1 MSPCSPLN
9 PLSRHIDDPARLPPF
24 ERVLSSAAH
33 ALLID
38 PDVDALPVASHKQDR
53 LVALALAVGRFR
65 VVSPMVEVHRPEWF
79 RRVEAGSA
87 EGLVFAGHLTAAPE
101 VFAALLARATP
112 SAIALRELPADA
124 TPDERRDAESAR
136 DIDAMVAGSS
146 PLEWFRDI
154 VQRCLRAG
162 TSDLHIEVRGAVAL
176 ARVRLD
182 GRMRVLARQPAR
194 VAIDG
199 LSAAYTMLAEERS
212 RSEVAFNGAVPQ
224 AAMIPLDLPGSRLTL
239 RYQSHP
245 AVGGMDVVVR
255 LLRASGGDDRGQR
268 QDRQGG
274 EGGQGVQDREGGG
287 HVGDLDDLGPLGESG
302 DRGPPRGGRPRP
314 AALEPLGF
322 TPWQAA
328 RLREALASAW
338 GGVFVA
344 GVTGSGKTTTLNAL
358 MTMLARDGS
367 RKLFTIE
374 DPVEYET
381 PGVSHLSIQRGA
393 AGGADPFHGAML
405 AFLRMDPDVGLFGE
419 IRDGLSAS
427 MAQAAIQTGH
437 KILSTVHATS
447 ALGIVGRLSS
457 RLLGLAR
464 EDLCDPEFLSAL
476 VYQVLMPINCEH
488 CKRPAAAV
496 MGADALQTFQA
507 GFGLDPVKIYCA
519 SAQGCTHCRR
529 PGIDYGEGLLPGP
542 GRAGLADDAHDGTA
556 GVKVG
561 AEVIVPDL
569 RLLDLLRQGRD
580 AEARRHWRRRRRA
593 PFTDADMDG
602 KDAWGHVLYDVAL
615 GRVDPFHFER
625 TFGSAALLAQTL
637 ADDDA

>member
-1 MSPCSPLN
+1 M
-9 PLSRHIDDPARLPPF
+9 SRHIDDPARLPPF
-24 ERVLSSAAH
+24 ERVLSGAAD
-33 ALLID
+33 ALLAVPRAD
-38 PDVDALPVASHKQDR
+38 LLPVASHKQDR
-53 LVALALAVGRFR
+53 LAALALDGGRFL
-65 VVSPMVEVHRPEWF
+65 VVSAADEVHRPDWY
-79 RRVEAGSA
+79 RLVQAGKAS
-87 EGLVFAGHLTAAPE
+87 GLTYAGHLTASPA
-101 VFAALLARATP
+101 VFAALLDGAATP
-112 SAIALRELPADA
+112 GNAPRLPSAASAPLETQPAPTA
-124 TPDERRDAESAR
+124 DERHAAETAR

-146 PLEWFRDI
+146 PLEWFRAI
-154 VQRCLRAG
+154 VQRCRLAG
-162 TSDLHIEVRGAVAL
+162 ASDLHIELRGPVAL

-182 GRMRVLARQPAR
+182 GRMRVLGRHPAR
-194 VAIDG
+194 TAVDG

-212 RSEVAFNGAVPQ
+212 RSEVAFNGSVPQ
-224 AAMIPLDLPGSRLTL
+224 AAMIPLELPGLRLTL

-245 AVGGMDVVVR
+245 AVGGMDVVIR
-255 LLRASGGDDRGQR
+255 LLRASGSGQAGQSGPAGTRDAGRG
-268 QDRQGG
+268 
-274 EGGQGVQDREGGG
+274 
-287 HVGDLDDLGPLGESG
+287 
-302 DRGPPRGGRPRP
+302 RP

-322 TPWQAA
+322 TPWQAGH
-328 RLREALASAW
+328 LREALASAW

-344 GVTGSGKTTTLNAL
+344 GVTGSGKTTTLNAM

-419 IRDGLSAS
+419 IRDGLSAA

-464 EDLCDPEFLSAL
+464 EDLCDPEFLSAM

-496 MGADALQTFQA
+496 LGADALQTFRT
-507 GFGLDPVKIYCA
+507 GFGLDPDKIYCA
-519 SAQGCTHCRR
+519 RAHGCTHCRR
-529 PGIDYGEGLLPGP
+529 PGIDYGDSMFPDNPLASDGP
-542 GRAGLADDAHDGTA
+542 RSGAEAPDVHDGTA

-580 AEARRHWRRRRRA
+580 AEARRHWRRRRTA
-593 PFTDADMDG
+593 PFTDPDMDG
-602 KDAWGHVLYDVAL
+602 KDAWGHVLYDVAH
-615 GRVDPFHFER
+615 GRVDPYHFER

-637 ADDDA
+637 AADDT

>member
-1 MSPCSPLN
+1 M
-9 PLSRHIDDPARLPPF
+9 SRHIDDPARLPPF
-24 ERVLSSAAH
+24 ERVLSAAAD
-33 ALLID
+33 ALLAA
-38 PDVDALPVASHKQDR
+38 PAASPAAGSLPVASHKQDR
-53 LVALALAVGRFR
+53 LAALALAGGRFL
-65 VVSPMVEVHRPEWF
+65 VVSTVDEVHRPDWY
-79 RRVEAGSA
+79 RLVQAGKA
-87 EGLVFAGHLTAAPE
+87 TGLTYAGHLTAAPE
-101 VFAALLARATP
+101 VFAALLVRTAP
-112 SAIALRELPADA
+112 SADAPLALPADA
-124 TPDERRDAESAR
+124 TADERRAAESAR
-136 DIDAMVAGSS
+136 DIDAMMADSS

-154 VQRCLRAG
+154 VQRCRLAG
-162 TSDLHIEVRGAVAL
+162 ASDLHVEVRGAVAQT
-176 ARVRLD
+176 RVRLD
-182 GRMRVLARQPAR
+182 GRMRVLARHPAR
-194 VAIDG
+194 IAVDG

-224 AAMIPLDLPGSRLTL
+224 AAMIPLELPGSRLSL

-245 AVGGMDVVVR
+245 AVGGMDVVIR
-255 LLRASGGDDRGQR
+255 LLRGAGADDRRNGNLGHPGNPGN
-268 QDRQGG
+268 DHNAGG
-274 EGGQGVQDREGGG
+274 EARA
-287 HVGDLDDLGPLGESG
+287 
-302 DRGPPRGGRPRP
+302 RPV
-314 AALEPLGF
+314 ALEPLGF
-322 TPWQAA
+322 TPWQSA

-344 GVTGSGKTTTLNAL
+344 GVTGSGKTTTLNA
-358 MTMLARDGS
+358 MMAMLARDGS

-464 EDLCDPEFLSAL
+464 EDLCDPEFLSAM

-496 MGADALQTFQA
+496 MGADALQTFRT
-507 GFGLDPVKIYCA
+507 GFGLDPDKIHCA
-519 SAQGCTHCRR
+519 SAHGCTHCRR
-529 PGIDYGEGLLPGP
+529 PGIHYEDDMPPGD
-542 GRAGLADDAHDGTA
+542 RAADGTRDAHDPHDGTA

-580 AEARRHWRRRRRA
+580 AEARRHWRRRRTA

-602 KDAWGHVLYDVAL
+602 KDAWGHVLYDVAH
-615 GRVDPFHFER
+615 GRVDPYHFER

-637 ADDDA
+637 AADDD

>member
-1 MSPCSPLN
+1 MN
-9 PLSRHIDDPARLPPF
+9 RHIDVPEGLPPF
-24 ERVLSSAAH
+24 ERVLTVSA
-33 ALLID
+33 
-38 PDVDALPVASHKQDR
+38 DASLAAPAADLLPVASRKQDR
-53 LVALALAVGRFR
+53 LAALALGGGRFL
-65 VVSPMVEVHRPEWF
+65 VVSAPDEVHRPDWY
-79 RRVEAGSA
+79 RLVQAGKSR
-87 EGLVFAGHLTAAPE
+87 GLTYAGHLTAAPE
-101 VFAALLARATP
+101 VFAALLDRVA
-112 SAIALRELPADA
+112 ALGTSLDEPPGTSEAFETTA
-124 TPDERRDAESAR
+124 DERQAAETAR
-136 DIDAMVAGSS
+136 DIDAMVAASS
-146 PLEWFRDI
+146 PLEWFRAL
-154 VQRCLRAG
+154 VQRCRLAG
-162 TSDLHIEVRGAVAL
+162 ASDLHVELRGAIAL

-182 GRMRVLARQPAR
+182 GRMRELGRHSARTA
-194 VAIDG
+194 VDG

-224 AAMIPLDLPGSRLTL
+224 AAMIPLDLPGARLTL

-245 AVGGMDVVVR
+245 AVGGMDVVIR
-255 LLRASGGDDRGQR
+255 LLRASGGAGAGAGD
-268 QDRQGG
+268 
-274 EGGQGVQDREGGG
+274 G
-287 HVGDLDDLGPLGESG
+287 H
-302 DRGPPRGGRPRP
+302 RPRP

-322 TPWQAA
+322 TPWQAD

-344 GVTGSGKTTTLNAL
+344 GVTGSGKTTTLNAM

-464 EDLCDPEFLSAL
+464 EDLCDPEFLSAM
-476 VYQVLMPINCEH
+476 VYQVLMPVNCDH

-496 MGADALQTFQA
+496 MGADAMQVFRA
-507 GFGLDPVKIYCA
+507 GFGLDPDRIYCA
-519 SAQGCTHCRR
+519 SANGCTHCRR
-529 PGIDYGEGLLPGP
+529 PGIDYGTSMPTDTLTTPRDGADARIAPD
-542 GRAGLADDAHDGTA
+542 AGTARPADDTHEGTA

-580 AEARRHWRRRRRA
+580 AEARRHWRRRRKA
-593 PFTDADMDG
+593 PFTDPDMDG
-602 KDAWGHVLYDVAL
+602 KDAWGHVLYDVAQ
-615 GRVDPFHFER
+615 GRVDPYHFER

-637 ADDDA
+637 ADDDMSPLR

>member
-1 MSPCSPLN
+1 M
-9 PLSRHIDDPARLPPF
+9 SRHIDDPARLPRF
-24 ERVLSSAAH
+24 ERVLSATQTSPAPPAAG
-33 ALLID
+33 L
-38 PDVDALPVASHKQDR
+38 LPVPDHKRDC
-53 LVALALAVGRFR
+53 LAALALAGGRFL
-65 VVSPMVEVHRPEWF
+65 VVSSAEEVHRPDWYHL
-79 RRVEAGSA
+79 VQAGKSR
-87 EGLVFAGHLTAAPE
+87 GLVFAGHLTAGPD
-101 VFAALLARATP
+101 VFAALLAGGA
-112 SAIALRELPADA
+112 ALGDAPLEAADA
-124 TPDERRDAESAR
+124 PTADERQAAETAR
-136 DIDAMVAGSS
+136 DIEAMVAGSS
-146 PLEWFRDI
+146 PLEWFRAI
-154 VQRCLRAG
+154 VQRCRLAG
-162 TSDLHIEVRGAVAL
+162 ASDLHLELRGPHAL

-182 GRMRVLARQPAR
+182 GRMRVLARMPAR
-194 VAIDG
+194 TAVDG

-212 RSEVAFNGAVPQ
+212 RTEVAFNGAVPQ
-224 AAMIPLDLPGSRLTL
+224 AAMIPLELPGLRLTL

-245 AVGGMDVVVR
+245 AVGGMDVVIR
-255 LLRASGGDDRGQR
+255 LLRASGKRSG
-268 QDRQGG
+268 GG
-274 EGGQGVQDREGGG
+274 EDDEGAG
-287 HVGDLDDLGPLGESG
+287 
-302 DRGPPRGGRPRP
+302 RGRPRL

-322 TPWQAA
+322 TPWQAQ

-344 GVTGSGKTTTLNAL
+344 GVTGSGKTTTLNAM

-381 PGVSHLSIQRGA
+381 PGVSHLSIQRGP
-393 AGGADPFHGAML
+393 AGGTDPFHAAML

-419 IRDGLSAS
+419 IRDALSAS

-464 EDLCDPEFLSAL
+464 EDLCDPEFLSAM

-496 MGADALQTFQA
+496 MGADAMQVFQA
-507 GFGLDPVKIYCA
+507 GFGLDADKIFCA
-519 SAQGCTHCRR
+519 SAHGCTHCRR
-529 PGIDYGEGLLPGP
+529 PGVDYGDTMPADPRSEPP
-542 GRAGLADDAHDGTA
+542 IAGAPPAHDTPDAHDGTA

-580 AEARRHWRRRRRA
+580 AEARRHWRRRRAA
-593 PFTDADMDG
+593 PFADPDMDG
-602 KDAWGHVLYDVAL
+602 KDAWGHVLYDVAH
-615 GRVDPFHFER
+615 GRVDPYHFER

-637 ADDDA
+637 AEDEAR

>member
-1 MSPCSPLN
+1 M
-9 PLSRHIDDPARLPPF
+9 
-24 ERVLSSAAH
+24 
-33 ALLID
+33 
-38 PDVDALPVASHKQDR
+38 
-53 LVALALAVGRFR
+53 
-65 VVSPMVEVHRPEWF
+65 
-79 RRVEAGSA
+79 
-87 EGLVFAGHLTAAPE
+87 
-101 VFAALLARATP
+101 
-112 SAIALRELPADA
+112 
-124 TPDERRDAESAR
+124 
-136 DIDAMVAGSS
+136 
-146 PLEWFRDI
+146 
-154 VQRCLRAG
+154 
-162 TSDLHIEVRGAVAL
+162 
-176 ARVRLD
+176 
-182 GRMRVLARQPAR
+182 
-194 VAIDG
+194 
-199 LSAAYTMLAEERS
+199 
-212 RSEVAFNGAVPQ
+212 
-224 AAMIPLDLPGSRLTL
+224 
-239 RYQSHP
+239 
-245 AVGGMDVVVR
+245 
-255 LLRASGGDDRGQR
+255 
-268 QDRQGG
+268 
-274 EGGQGVQDREGGG
+274 
-287 HVGDLDDLGPLGESG
+287 
-302 DRGPPRGGRPRP
+302 
-314 AALEPLGF
+314 
-322 TPWQAA
+322 
-328 RLREALASAW
+328 REALASAW

-393 AGGADPFHGAML
+393 AGGAAPFHGARL

>member
-1 MSPCSPLN
+1 M
-9 PLSRHIDDPARLPPF
+9 SRHIDDPARLPPF
-24 ERVLSSAAH
+24 ERVLSAAAH
-33 ALLID
+33 ALLVD
-38 PDVDALPVASHKQDR
+38 PGVDALPVASHKQDR
-53 LVALALAVGRFR
+53 LVALALAGGRFL
-65 VVSPMVEVHRPEWF
+65 VVSTIEEVHRPDWY
-79 RRVEAGSA
+79 RLVQAGKA
-87 EGLVFAGHLTAAPE
+87 KGLAFAGHLTAAPE
-101 VFAALLARATP
+101 VFAALLARAAP

-124 TPDERRDAESAR
+124 TPEERRDAESAR
-136 DIDAMVAGSS
+136 DIDAMMAGSS
-146 PLEWFRDI
+146 PLEWFREI
-154 VQRCLRAG
+154 VQRCRRAG
-162 TSDLHIEVRGAVAL
+162 ASDLHIEVRGAVAL

-182 GRMRVLARQPAR
+182 GRMRVLARHPAR

-255 LLRASGGDDRGQR
+255 LLRASGGDDHGHR
-268 QDRQGG
+268 QDGQNRQDGKIAQVG
-274 EGGQGVQDREGGG
+274 QIGQGREGRDD
-287 HVGDLDDLGPLGESG
+287 VGDLADLGDLGDLGGGGVGGSPG
-302 DRGPPRGGRPRP
+302 GGRPRL

-464 EDLCDPEFLSAL
+464 EDLCDPEFLSAM

-529 PGIDYGEGLLPGP
+529 PGIDYGEGLPPGP
-542 GRAGLADDAHDGTA
+542 GRAGLVDDAHDGTA

>member
-1 MSPCSPLN
+1 MSSSS
-9 PLSRHIDDPARLPPF
+9 SRHIDDPARLPPF
-24 ERVLSSAAH
+24 ERVLSVAAD
-33 ALLID
+33 ALLAA
-38 PDVDALPVASHKQDR
+38 PAVDGLPVASHKQDR
-53 LVALALAVGRFR
+53 LAALALAGGRFL
-65 VVSPMVEVHRPEWF
+65 VVSAVDEVHRPDWY
-79 RRVEAGSA
+79 RLVQAGKA
-87 EGLVFAGHLTAAPE
+87 KGLTYAGHLTAAPE
-101 VFAALLARATP
+101 VFAALLAGAPTRVKTP
-112 SAIALRELPADA
+112 LEAPPEVTA
-124 TPDERRDAESAR
+124 DERQAAETAR

-146 PLEWFRDI
+146 PLEWFRAI
-154 VQRCLRAG
+154 VQRCRLAG
-162 TSDLHIEVRGAVAL
+162 ASDLHIELRGPVAL

-182 GRMRVLARQPAR
+182 GRMRVLDRHPAR
-194 VAIDG
+194 TAVDG

-212 RSEVAFNGAVPQ
+212 RTEVAFNGAVPQ
-224 AAMIPLDLPGSRLTL
+224 AAMIPLELPGLRLTL

-245 AVGGMDVVVR
+245 AVGGMDVVIR
-255 LLRASGGDDRGQR
+255 LLRASGSGRDDAAGSP
-268 QDRQGG
+268 DA
-274 EGGQGVQDREGGG
+274 
-287 HVGDLDDLGPLGESG
+287 GPHDAGSLA
-302 DRGPPRGGRPRP
+302 GRPRL
-314 AALEPLGF
+314 ASLEPLGF
-322 TPWQAA
+322 TPWQAG

-344 GVTGSGKTTTLNAL
+344 GVTGSGKTTTLNAM

-457 RLLGLAR
+457 RLLGLDR
-464 EDLCDPEFLSAL
+464 EDLCDPEFLSAM

-496 MGADALQTFQA
+496 MGADTLQTLQA
-507 GFGLDPVKIYCA
+507 GFGLDPDKIYCA
-519 SAQGCTHCRR
+519 SAHGCTHCRR
-529 PGIDYGEGLLPGP
+529 PGIDYGDGMTPGHP
-542 GRAGLADDAHDGTA
+542 AGAASTGDPRSDRTARTTERADDTHDGTA

-580 AEARRHWRRRRRA
+580 AEARRHWRRRRTA
-593 PFTDADMDG
+593 PFTDPDMDG
-602 KDAWGHVLYDVAL
+602 KDAWGHVLYDVAH
-615 GRVDPFHFER
+615 GRVDPYHFER

-637 ADDDA
+637 AADDA

>member
-1 MSPCSPLN
+1 M
-9 PLSRHIDDPARLPPF
+9 SRHIDDPARLPPF
-24 ERVLSSAAH
+24 ERVLSAAAH
-33 ALLID
+33 ALLVD
-38 PDVDALPVASHKQDR
+38 PGVDALPVASHKQDR
-53 LVALALAVGRFR
+53 LVALALAGGRFL
-65 VVSPMVEVHRPEWF
+65 VVSTIEEVHRPDWY
-79 RRVEAGSA
+79 RLVQAGKA
-87 EGLVFAGHLTAAPE
+87 KGLAFAGHLTAAPE
-101 VFAALLARATP
+101 VFAALLARAAP

-124 TPDERRDAESAR
+124 TPEERRDAESAR
-136 DIDAMVAGSS
+136 DIDAMMAGSS

-154 VQRCLRAG
+154 VQRCRRAG
-162 TSDLHIEVRGAVAL
+162 ASDLHIEVRGAVAL

-182 GRMRVLARQPAR
+182 GRMRMLARHPAR

-255 LLRASGGDDRGQR
+255 LLRASGGDDHGHR
-268 QDRQGG
+268 QDGQNRQD
-274 EGGQGVQDREGGG
+274 GQIGQIGRGREGGDD
-287 HVGDLDDLGPLGESG
+287 VGDLADLGDLGDLGGGG
-302 DRGPPRGGRPRP
+302 DRRSPGGGRPRL

-464 EDLCDPEFLSAL
+464 EDLCDPEFLSAM

-529 PGIDYGEGLLPGP
+529 PGIDYGEGLPPGP
-542 GRAGLADDAHDGTA
+542 GRAGRVDDAHDGTA